1 MQQRAPVTAMSDA
14 EAERIAAGGT
24 VNITQEQLLVTAML
38 GKFVQNDIN
47 GIRKAGMGDKVSDVD
62 MSKVMPSGIAKA
74 MGLKASGDSTPGA
87 YPAHSVPIT
96 PIEES
101 FSNSEITVPSAA
113 SVDIIIP
120 SLPAQKDTQLEL
132 DFEKKAR
139 YDDINQKLEIIEDK
153 LIAINNKVV
162 TIIELLDKKKLNS
175 TQTDG
180 TQTG

>member
-24 VNITQEQLLVTAML
+24 VNLTQEQLLVTAML

-74 MGLKASGDSTPGA
+74 MGLKASGGSTPEA

-96 PIEES
+96 PIEVP
-101 FSNSEITVPSAA
+101 FSISEITVPS
-113 SVDIIIP
+113 VDIIMP
-120 SLPAQKDTQLEL
+120 PLPVQKDTQLEL
-132 DFEKKAR
+132 DFEKKAS

-153 LIAINNKVV
+153 LIAINNKVN